1 MTRWFLPVYHM
12 NLMTS
17 SLPTTM
23 HNSFLLPFL
32 LPRDSIKPNILD
44 HVMSPAHYIQA
55 HFGETVMSIQVFQRK
70 VKKKSP
76 SFRLCSNHNRWE
88 KWLRR
93 FRRVSATSSGLVFDA
108 ASSSIRYHGFS
119 LSLALW
125 FACFFRCNLV
135 STTDYGFWVRESS
148 FLQDRR
154 GSWAYHRCYH
164 P

>member
-1 MTRWFLPVYHM
+1 MWIWCHLLYQPQC
-12 NLMTS
+12 
-17 SLPTTM
+17 TT
-23 HNSFLLPFL
+23 SFLLPFL

-76 SFRLCSNHNRWE
+76 SFRLCSNHNQWE

-108 ASSSIRYHGFS
+108 ASSKPTIRY
-119 LSLALW
+119 LSRFGL
-125 FACFFRCNLV
+125 RV
-135 STTDYGFWVRESS
+135 SFVVIW
-148 FLQDRR
+148 FLQQIMDSGCENRHFFKIEEVPELIVDVTTLNFN
-154 GSWAYHRCYH
+154 GYDLIYH